1 MDLPKL
7 KNPPISSVNSYT
19 SDLERFF
26 QSLGSLKD
34 SQLTAPA
41 YISLVDEA
49 LSKFSSEITL
59 LEELYRRGLQAKLKI
74 PQKLEEQILEII
86 DLHPELL
93 SLYP

>member
-7 KNPPISSVNSYT
+7 KNPPIPSVNSYT

-26 QSLGSLKD
+26 QSLGSLED
-34 SQLTAPA
+34 SQLTALG

-59 LEELYRRGLQAKLKI
+59 LEELYRRGLQSKLQI